1 MSLDSNN
8 FFTPKSIFKGT
19 NADGSKFKV
28 TEWEAG
34 SIGHLSGDGEGM
46 GFGIM
51 MMVFLTI
58 LAVTLILPIMLLY
71 CMFSYN
77 GRIQKTSIVGI
88 LASSYALYDIKKH
101 WFLCRAQEI
110 LFGIEDMPIVKGIII
125 GTLVGHIV
133 LILTSIVTKGSLFVD
148 DREASLNESKVRI
161 HPTVIFIVSLSFFI
175 TYLIVN
181 NK

>member
-8 FFTPKSIFKGT
+8 FFTPKSIFNGT

-34 SIGHLSGDGEGM
+34 SLGHLVGNGDGM

-51 MMVFLTI
+51 LMALLMI
-58 LAVTLILPIMLLY
+58 LGITLILPIMLLY

-77 GRIQKTSIVGI
+77 GRIQTTSVLGI

-101 WFLCRAQEI
+101 WYLCKVQEI
-110 LFGIEDMPIVKGIII
+110 AFGVEDMPIVKGIII

-133 LILTSIVTKGSLFVD
+133 LVLTSIITKGSLFVN

-161 HPTVIFIVSLSFFI
+161 HPKVIWMVIISFFV

-181 NK
+181 HK